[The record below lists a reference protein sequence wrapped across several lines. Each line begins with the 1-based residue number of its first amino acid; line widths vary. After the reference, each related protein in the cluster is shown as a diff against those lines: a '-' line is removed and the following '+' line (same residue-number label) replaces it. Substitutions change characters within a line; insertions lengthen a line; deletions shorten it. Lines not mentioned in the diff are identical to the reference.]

1 MKPVGDSSAKAWC
14 VSFIMRLSKSL
25 TRPTCPHPR
34 RKCLSNSRHPYCPG
48 RGIVP
53 RKKTVREIDV
63 VGKTVL
69 VRADF
74 NVTFVPGTI
83 EISDDSRI
91 QATLPTINYLVTQD
105 AKIVLCSHL
114 GRPKG
119 NVTPGLRMQ
128 PVSERLAELL
138 GRPVT
143 QACESSG
150 VDVRTIVE
158 AMQPGEV
165 VVLEN
170 LRFDSREESNDP
182 SYAQELACLAD
193 AFVNDAFGAAHRAH
207 ASTEGLTHF
216 LPSVAGL
223 LMERELEMLGTVL
236 ESPNHPLV
244 TVVGGAKVSDKLPI
258 IERFIGRARTLMVG
272 GGMAA
277 TFLKSQGLNVGD
289 SLVEEELVNRAG
301 EILRSSE
308 QLGTTVL
315 LPTDVVV
322 SADFAADAK
331 SRIVDA
337 SRIESGWRIM
347 DIGPETAER
356 FAKALSDAGTVLW
369 NGTMGVFEWCPFSA
383 GTKRLAEAL
392 AAINRRLPSLGEG
405 LPPMP

>member
-1 MKPVGDSSAKAWC
+1 M
-14 VSFIMRLSKSL
+14 
-25 TRPTCPHPR
+25 
-34 RKCLSNSRHPYCPG
+34 
-48 RGIVP
+48 P

-150 VDVRTIVE
+150 VDVRTTVQ

-277 TFLKSQGLNVGD
+277 TFLKSQGLKVGD
-289 SLVEEELVNRAG
+289 SLVEEEFVDRAG

-331 SRIVDA
+331 SRIVDV

-347 DIGPETAER
+347 DIGPETAEQ

-383 GTKRLAEAL
+383 GTKRLAEVL
-392 AAINRRLPSLGEG
+392 AAHKKAATGIGGGSTADAVASLGLVDKVTHVSTGGGASLEFLEG
-405 LPPMP
+405 RDLPGVVGLMDAE